1 MDKQRKAHR
10 GGNIDFY
17 FRVREGRRENGVTE
31 KTWALL
37 IICITVIFIASIVVD
52 CIKSVKRVNRRME
65 NTERQIKTTE
75 QKEDNHE

>member
-1 MDKQRKAHR
+1 M
-10 GGNIDFY
+10 
-17 FRVREGRRENGVTE
+17 TE